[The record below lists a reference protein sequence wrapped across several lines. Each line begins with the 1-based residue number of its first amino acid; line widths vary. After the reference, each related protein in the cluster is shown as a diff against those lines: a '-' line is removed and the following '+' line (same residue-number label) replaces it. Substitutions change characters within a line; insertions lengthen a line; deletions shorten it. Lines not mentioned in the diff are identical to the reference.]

1 MDTKESNYV
10 LSELG
15 KLLTD
20 VMDLD
25 PDFNHLSPDNEEDIK
40 NQAWMRLRNIAQAL
54 KES

>member
-1 MDTKESNYV
+1 MDKKTSNYV

-25 PDFNHLSPDNEEDIK
+25 PDFNHLSPDDEEDIK
-40 NQAWMRLRNIAQAL
+40 NQVLLCLTNIAQATE
-54 KES
+54 ES

>member
-1 MDTKESNYV
+1 MDKKESNYV

-25 PDFNHLSPDNEEDIK
+25 PALRRGLFFFFRDIYI
-40 NQAWMRLRNIAQAL
+40 LL
-54 KES
+54 YEGS

>member
-1 MDTKESNYV
+1 MDEKASNYV

-25 PDFNHLSPDNEEDIK
+25 PDFNHLSSDDEENIK
-40 NQAWMRLRNIAQAL
+40 NLASMRLTNIAQTL

>member
-1 MDTKESNYV
+1 MDEKASNYV

-25 PDFNHLSPDNEEDIK
+25 PDFNHLSQDNEEDIK
-40 NQAWMRLRNIAQAL
+40 NLALMRLTNIAQAL

>member
-1 MDTKESNYV
+1 MDKKESNYV

-40 NQAWMRLRNIAQAL
+40 NQTLMRLRNLAQAL

>member
-1 MDTKESNYV
+1 M
-10 LSELG
+10 SELG

-40 NQAWMRLRNIAQAL
+40 NRTLMRLRNIAQAL

>member
-1 MDTKESNYV
+1 MDKKESNYV

-25 PDFNHLSPDNEEDIK
+25 PDFNHSSPDNEEDIK

>member
-1 MDTKESNYV
+1 MDKKESNYV

-25 PDFNHLSPDNEEDIK
+25 PDFNHLSPDDEEDIK
-40 NQAWMRLRNIAQAL
+40 NQTFMHLRNIAQAL

>member
-1 MDTKESNYV
+1 MDKKESNYV

-15 KLLTD
+15 KLLTN

-25 PDFNHLSPDNEEDIK
+25 PDFNHLNQDNEEDIK
-40 NQAWMRLRNIAQAL
+40 NQALMRLRNITQAL

>member
-1 MDTKESNYV
+1 MDKKASNYV

-25 PDFNHLSPDNEEDIK
+25 PDFNHLSPDDDENIK
-40 NQAWMRLRNIAQAL
+40 NLVLMRLTNIAQTL